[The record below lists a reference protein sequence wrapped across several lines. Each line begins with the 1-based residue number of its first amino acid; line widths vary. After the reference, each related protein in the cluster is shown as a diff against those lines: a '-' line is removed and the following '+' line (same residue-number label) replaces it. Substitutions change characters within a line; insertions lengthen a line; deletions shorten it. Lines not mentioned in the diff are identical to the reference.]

1 MFSTSQSKQCHNGD
15 ICTLLSVQVFL
26 QVQKNEV
33 AGSQDTGTQN
43 LMTTEKLGSTAADP
57 IYSPS
62 SVYESVSHSIH
73 TLQIFVIL
81 VGEKGYLIVALILS
95 FSSLYFFY

>member
-1 MFSTSQSKQCHNGD
+1 M
-15 ICTLLSVQVFL
+15 
-26 QVQKNEV
+26 
-33 AGSQDTGTQN
+33 GTQN

-57 IYSPS
+57 IYSPL

-81 VGEKGYLIVALILS
+81 VGEEGYLIVASILFFF
-95 FSSLYFFY
+95 FSLFFY